1 MEEILWMRG
10 KNIRNIMCVYKE
22 IDEGGG
28 GSRYLRKE
36 F

>member
-1 MEEILWMRG
+1 MDERKEY
-10 KNIRNIMCVYKE
+10 KKHNVCVYKE

-28 GSRYLRKE
+28 GSRYLRKD